1 MKKISYSERKTFVQY
16 DEKHVVLY
24 LNEEPA
30 EITNEETGETV
41 QGYSYTGSM
50 EDGGTLIEAANVTD
64 GNRRAKRHQR
74 TRRGKGHLYGQPPPC
89 KGASGRIAGTLNL
102 KESAHGTYT
111 KRDKGRNDQHVCKR
125 TCGRF
130 RV

>member
-64 GNRRAKRHQR
+64 GNRRAKFISGLLGTEYDIDAQIAILANGDDTNEHAEEKAIFMAN
-74 TRRGKGHLYGQPPPC
+74 RRLV
-89 KGASGRIAGTLNL
+89 
-102 KESAHGTYT
+102 KEQVDALLA
-111 KRDKGRNDQHVCKR
+111 R
-125 TCGRF
+125 
-130 RV
+130 

>member
-1 MKKISYSERKTFVQY
+1 MKKVSYSERKTFVQY

-64 GNRRAKRHQR
+64 GNRRAKFISGLLGTEYDIDAQIAILANGDDTNEHAEEKAIFMAN
-74 TRRGKGHLYGQPPPC
+74 RRLV
-89 KGASGRIAGTLNL
+89 
-102 KESAHGTYT
+102 KEQVDALLA
-111 KRDKGRNDQHVCKR
+111 REI
-125 TCGRF
+125 
-130 RV
+130 

>member
-1 MKKISYSERKTFVQY
+1 MKKVSYSERKTFVQY

-64 GNRRAKRHQR
+64 GNRRAKFISGLLGTEYDIDAQIAILANGDDTNEHAEEKAIFMAN
-74 TRRGKGHLYGQPPPC
+74 RR
-89 KGASGRIAGTLNL
+89 IV
-102 KESAHGTYT
+102 KEQVDALLA
-111 KRDKGRNDQHVCKR
+111 REI
-125 TCGRF
+125 
-130 RV
+130 

>member
-64 GNRRAKRHQR
+64 GNRRAKFISGLLGTEYDIDAQIAILANGDDTNEHADEHAAFLE
-74 TRRGKGHLYGQPPPC
+74 TRRLVKQAIDELL
-89 KGASGRIAGTLNL
+89 A
-102 KESAHGTYT
+102 
-111 KRDKGRNDQHVCKR
+111 RNI
-125 TCGRF
+125 
-130 RV
+130 

>member
-1 MKKISYSERKTFVQY
+1 MKKVSYSERKTFVQY

-24 LNEEPA
+24 LDEEPA

-64 GNRRAKRHQR
+64 GNRRAKFISGLLGTEYDIDAQIAILANGDDTNEHAEEKAIFMAN
-74 TRRGKGHLYGQPPPC
+74 RRLV
-89 KGASGRIAGTLNL
+89 
-102 KESAHGTYT
+102 KEQVDALLA
-111 KRDKGRNDQHVCKR
+111 REI
-125 TCGRF
+125 
-130 RV
+130 